1 MVIIVGLVALA
12 VASFMIVRYLNS
24 QSRALEELI
33 ALEDRAESLRKSYV
47 YNSLDRERSVRQ
59 RKRALLNLAR
69 RRQALAAER
78 LWDQQSIDRLLVAR
92 RRGL

>member
-1 MVIIVGLVALA
+1 MIVVGLVALI
-12 VASFMIVRYLNS
+12 VASFMIIHYLNS
-24 QSRALEELI
+24 QSRALDELI
-33 ALEDRAESLRKSYV
+33 ALEDKAELLRKSYV
-47 YNSLDRERSVRQ
+47 YDSLDREHSVRQ
-59 RKRALLNLAR
+59 RKRALLKLVR